1 MYSAGEIDRKEKLF
15 KLCDIIF
22 EDSHFAIDAPINKIH
37 QNINATN
44 DALNGVETVTKSDEN
59 TPGTCFS
66 YNILQIKPLQK
77 NISNLLNLT
86 TDHKKHNLSI
96 INFLIWFSFKMPILQ
111 EIIDKTKTMKTAM
124 QQMMFF

>member
-1 MYSAGEIDRKEKLF
+1 MYFTIGLWNKVLQNCNGCYNGEIDRKEKLF

-22 EDSHFAIDAPINKIH
+22 EDSHFAIDATINKIH

-66 YNILQIKPLQK
+66 YNLLQIKPLQK
-77 NISNLLNLT
+77 
-86 TDHKKHNLSI
+86 
-96 INFLIWFSFKMPILQ
+96 
-111 EIIDKTKTMKTAM
+111 
-124 QQMMFF
+124 